1 MSFTKTRLA
10 LRSLVFTVSKDAYT
24 PCFHALCDFMML
36 FSSWHSLIALSFSS
50 RIRKEAKQSV
60 SLATF
65 LLPSLTLSCLWTG
78 VFLWSKTMKSLSSGQ
93 LGHNWLFQS
102 RTLQNTK
109 LWRLAYFQSSF
120 LALGFSQYFLL
131 LYMVLNLAW
140 NCDTQGVVC
149 RLVGGCFK
157 FSCNIYFDSFW

>member
-1 MSFTKTRLA
+1 MQSNFLIMVIMSFTKTRLA

-24 PCFHALCDFMML
+24 PCFHALCVISWCSSVPDTL
-36 FSSWHSLIALSFSS
+36 WLLSPFSSG
-50 RIRKEAKQSV
+50 IRKEAKQSV

-65 LLPSLTLSCLWTG
+65 LLPSLTLSSLWTG
-78 VFLWSKTMKSLSSGQ
+78 VFLCSKTMKSLSSGQ

-120 LALGFSQYFLL
+120 WLLVFPNISYCYIWYWTWLGTVTPRGWF
-131 LYMVLNLAW
+131 
-140 NCDTQGVVC
+140 
-149 RLVGGCFK
+149 VG
-157 FSCNIYFDSFW
+157 